1 MPLTMLTSIKSGI
14 QMTINS
20 CRDRAN
26 FTEQMITEGAVL
38 YTKTIK
44 PPVSYGHM
52 LALPLTKE

>member
-1 MPLTMLTSIKSGI
+1 MPTSIKSGI

-26 FTEQMITEGAVL
+26 FTEQVVTEGAVL
-38 YTKTIK
+38 YTKNNK
-44 PPVSYGHM
+44 PLVSYGHM